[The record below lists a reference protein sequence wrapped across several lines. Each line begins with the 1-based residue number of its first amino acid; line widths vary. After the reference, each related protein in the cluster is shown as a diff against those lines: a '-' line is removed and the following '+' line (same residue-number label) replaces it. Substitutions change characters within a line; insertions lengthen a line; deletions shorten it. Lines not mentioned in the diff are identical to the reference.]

1 MSRTKMV
8 RVSEEEWKLLQ
19 RAKEELQRR
28 GYASLEGLEDVLGQE
43 YEDEEGEEADLGS
56 LLAGLALGAIAAVG
70 AVAIIKYLSDAAKN
84 QGGRS

>member
-1 MSRTKMV
+1 MV

-28 GYASLEGLEDVLGQE
+28 GYARLEDLEDILNQE
-43 YEDEEGEEADLGS
+43 LEDHNREDADIGNF
-56 LLAGLALGAIAAVG
+56 LAGLALGAIAAVG
-70 AVAIIKYLSDAAKN
+70 AVAIIKFLSDTAMN